1 MDSSVKSRR
10 ARLLV
15 IDDDKSITDAMSMMF
30 ERLGYIVDV
39 ANNGREAIQKS
50 GENFYH
56 VALIDIRLPDMSG
69 VELLTKLKESYP
81 KMVKII
87 ITGYPDLENSVQ
99 ALNVGADGYVIK
111 PFKPQELT
119 ATIKKKIKEQ
129 AESAATTQ
137 EHLAN
142 FIQSRI
148 REIDSASN
156 RA

>member
-30 ERLGYIVDV
+30 ERLGYVVDV
-39 ANNGREAIQKS
+39 ANSGREAIQKS

-119 ATIKKKIKEQ
+119 ATIKKKMKEQ

-137 EHLAN
+137 EHLAS

>member
-1 MDSSVKSRR
+1 MKSRR

-119 ATIKKKIKEQ
+119 ATIKKKMKEQ

-137 EHLAN
+137 EHLAS

>member
-1 MDSSVKSRR
+1 MSPTVVERQFRSLVKIS
-10 ARLLV
+10 
-15 IDDDKSITDAMSMMF
+15 TT
-30 ERLGYIVDV
+30 
-39 ANNGREAIQKS
+39 
-50 GENFYH
+50 

-99 ALNVGADGYVIK
+99 ALNDGADAYAIK
-111 PFKPQELT
+111 PFKPEELT
-119 ATIKKKIKEQ
+119 ATIKKKMKEQ

>member
-1 MDSSVKSRR
+1 MKSRR